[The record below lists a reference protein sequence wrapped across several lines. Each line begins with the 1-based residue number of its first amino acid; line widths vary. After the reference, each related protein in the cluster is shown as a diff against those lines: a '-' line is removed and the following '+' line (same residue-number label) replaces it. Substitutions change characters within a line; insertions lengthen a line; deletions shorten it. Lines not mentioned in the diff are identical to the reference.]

1 MIQTTTLICKLV
13 LNFFFFTSSESSLN
27 TPFKKKNF
35 LALFHFS
42 GFKELCKYK
51 MITLSY
57 SWSVSGVK
65 LTLLEHCWYELEQ
78 QIR

>member
-1 MIQTTTLICKLV
+1 
-13 LNFFFFTSSESSLN
+13 
-27 TPFKKKNF
+27 
-35 LALFHFS
+35 
-42 GFKELCKYK
+42 

-78 QIR
+78 QIRRQEVLIGIPACVPISGFLVLTHTLLVFKHLVHAG

>member
-13 LNFFFFTSSESSLN
+13 FNFFFFYFIRKFTKYSI
-27 TPFKKKNF
+27 KKKNF

-42 GFKELCKYK
+42 GFKVLCKYK